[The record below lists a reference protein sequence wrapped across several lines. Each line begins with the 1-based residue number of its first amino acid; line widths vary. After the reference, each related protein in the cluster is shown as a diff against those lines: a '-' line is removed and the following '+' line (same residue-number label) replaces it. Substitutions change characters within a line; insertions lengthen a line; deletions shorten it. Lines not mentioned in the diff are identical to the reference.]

1 MNGTT
6 WADPKKV
13 FFMHCGDHCRN
24 LHIQT
29 SVGQFFDFGKEPSS
43 VPLLVPHVSRTKNLV
58 LPKIIIPVAVLKIN
72 PSLDPV
78 LTNWDRNW

>member
-1 MNGTT
+1 
-6 WADPKKV
+6 
-13 FFMHCGDHCRN
+13 MHCGDHCRN
-24 LHIQT
+24 LQIPT
-29 SVGQFFDFGKEPSS
+29 SVRQFFDFGKEPSS
-43 VPLLVPHVSRTKNLV
+43 VPVLVPHVSRKNLV